1 MKLSPR
7 NYNILFHLHTVSGI
21 VLAAALFIIFFAGA
35 FTLFRWEFFLW
46 ENTEARKMEVLS
58 PRFEQ
63 VIAGIKQAEPTFDFD
78 DDTYIT
84 FPSTLNPLVQVY
96 GHLAAEEGEIHYAGK
111 MDPRNYQL
119 TDKPQSTVGD
129 TLYHLHY
136 FAQIPFA
143 GMWIAGFVSLF
154 FVFALITGVL
164 VHWNNIWSKFWSFS
178 FKGAWKQLW
187 TNAHTVFGLLGLPYQ
202 LMYALTGA
210 FYLLLLLAMLP
221 VVLLFHE
228 GKPEKV
234 YALAYPMYGVSYDS
248 TAAAADHSPRLQTL
262 YQSVQD
268 TYGRDYEV
276 VAVQTHHLHKDDA
289 AANFRLVHRDKEKFI
304 RSAYLGYRLKDGQ
317 LLYSSLPGEQFT
329 QAFVEGISQVHFATY
344 GGTYLKVVYFI
355 LALFSCFVFVSGILV
370 WKEARKNARYTE
382 AQQRFHRRTTR
393 VLLSVCFALFPAVAL
408 LFSTELLVPSGEQ
421 HAFYVNTVFFSAWLV
436 LSIVLIGPEG
446 KMLRA
451 NLLLGGMLGLAVPLV
466 NGFVSGQWFWSSTQP
481 AVWGTDLAWALLGV
495 ISLLLGVY
503 GRPASAPPYRQN
515 ATSPL

>member
-46 ENTEARKMEVLS
+46 ENTEARKMEVVPLK
-58 PRFEQ
+58 FEQ
-63 VIAGIKQAEPTFDFD
+63 VISGIKQEEPSFDFN

-84 FPSTLNPLVQVY
+84 FPSAVNPLVQVY
-96 GHLAAEEGEIHYAGK
+96 GHLEAKEGEIHYAGK
-111 MDPRNYQL
+111 MDPRSYTL
-119 TDKPQSTVGD
+119 SDKPQSTVGD

-178 FKGAWKQLW
+178 FKGARKQLW

-210 FYLLLLLAMLP
+210 FYLLLLLALLP
-221 VVLLFHE
+221 VVMVFYE

-248 TAAAADHSPRLQTL
+248 TAAEANHVPRLQTL
-262 YQSVQD
+262 YEEVGRQ
-268 TYGRDYEV
+268 YGSDYEL
-276 VAVQTHHLHKDDA
+276 VAVQTHHLGKEDA
-289 AANFRLVHRDKEKFI
+289 AANFRLVHRNPEKFI
-304 RSAYLGYRLKDGQ
+304 RSAYLGYRLKDGEM
-317 LLYSSLPGEQFT
+317 LYSSLAGERFT

-344 GGTYLKVVYFI
+344 GGLYLKVLYFV

-370 WKEARKNARYTE
+370 WKEARKNARYTP
-382 AQQRFHRRTTR
+382 AQQRFHARTTR
-393 VLLSVCFALFPAVAL
+393 ILLSVCFSLYPAVAL
-408 LFSTELLVPSGEQ
+408 LFSTELLVPSGEN
-421 HAFYVNTVFFSAWLV
+421 HALYVNTVFFLAWL
-436 LSIVLIGPEG
+436 LFSSALLGAEG
-446 KMLRA
+446 QMLRR
-451 NLLLGGMLGLAVPLV
+451 NLFLGGIFGLAVPIV
-466 NGFVSGQWFWSSTQP
+466 NGSITGDWLWRSTQV
-481 AVWGTDLAWALLGV
+481 AVWGTDLAWAILG
-495 ISLLLGVY
+495 LFTLFLAAY
-503 GRPASAPPYRQN
+503 GKLNSALPYRQN
-515 ATSPL
+515 EISAP